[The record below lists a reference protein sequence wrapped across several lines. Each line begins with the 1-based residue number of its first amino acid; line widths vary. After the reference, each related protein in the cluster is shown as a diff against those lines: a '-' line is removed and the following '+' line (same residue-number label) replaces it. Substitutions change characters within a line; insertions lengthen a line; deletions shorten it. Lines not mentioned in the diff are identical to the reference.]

1 MKKYMRDPKCQYFC
15 NPDGDRRGKCGGCA
29 MQHIEYEVQLKNKKE
44 RAAHATG
51 FDDVQV
57 FSGEEFWYRNRMD
70 MVFTKNGIGFREKG
84 SWKYRIDVKECKI
97 SNKRLNELMKEVWDT
112 FGALDPFDPKA
123 HTGTYKYATIRTPQ
137 NDSSISFVINK
148 ESTRCGEA
156 VEKIKDFARKSSANN
171 ILVTYMKAK
180 SDMSYGEDF
189 IVIKGSEMLTET
201 LMGKKFRYSAQ
212 GFFQNNHE
220 MAGEMHKYVNSII
233 SKRREDDTSETSQYT
248 NLLDLYGGVGTFG
261 IINADLFKSVLTVE
275 DFQGCTD
282 AANANIE
289 LNKVENV
296 EAVNLDAA
304 QLKKLQLSSPLYVIT
319 DPPRCGMHP
328 KTIQRLLEMEPE
340 VIVYISCNVKQLE
353 KELLKFQ
360 KHYKLKSV
368 AVFDLFPQ
376 TNHMETVVELVIK

>member
-1 MKKYMRDPKCQYFC
+1 MRESKCPLFC
-15 NPDGDRRGKCGGCA
+15 HPDGDRRGKCGGCA

-44 RAAHATG
+44 RAVHATG

-70 MVFTKNGIGFREKG
+70 MVFTTNGIGFREKG

-97 SNKRLNELMKEVWDT
+97 SNQRLNELMKEVWDT
-112 FGALDPFDPKA
+112 FGAVDPFNPRDRS
-123 HTGTYKYATIRTPQ
+123 GTYKYATIRTPQ

-148 ESTRCGEA
+148 ESTKCGEA
-156 VEKIKDFARKSSANN
+156 VEKIKDFARKTSANN
-171 ILVTYMKAK
+171 ILVTYIKAK

-189 IVIKGSEMLTET
+189 VIIKGSDMLTET
-201 LMGKKFRYSAQ
+201 LIDKEFKYSAQ

-220 MAGEMHKYVNSII
+220 MAQEMHKYVNEII
-233 SKRREDDTSETSQYT
+233 HKRRDSDTSDTSQYT

-261 IINADLFKSVLTVE
+261 IINADLFKSVITVE

-289 LNKVENV
+289 LNGLKNI
-296 EAVNLDAA
+296 EAINLDAA
-304 QLKKLQLSSPLYVIT
+304 QLKKINLSAPLYVII

-328 KTIQRLLEMEPE
+328 KTIQRLIEVAPE
-340 VIVYISCNVKQLE
+340 VIVYISCNIKQLE
-353 KELLKFQ
+353 KELLKFK
-360 KHYKLKSV
+360 KHYKIKSV

-376 TNHMETVVELVIK
+376 TNHMETVVELVK